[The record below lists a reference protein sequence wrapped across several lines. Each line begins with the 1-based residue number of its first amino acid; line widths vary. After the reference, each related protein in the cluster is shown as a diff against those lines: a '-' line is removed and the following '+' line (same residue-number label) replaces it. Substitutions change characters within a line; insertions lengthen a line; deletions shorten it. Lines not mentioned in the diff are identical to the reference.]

1 MVTSGGI
8 NVVAQSLGG
17 LLTKIAVGTSSAAV
31 TGNEAGLTNPVTKPV
46 SSYNI
51 LPGGYIQFNAQLDA
65 TDPAMNI
72 NEMGL
77 LTGSGE
83 LCYRQVIT
91 SVSKVAGV
99 VYSLAYKIKIQ

>member
-8 NVVAQSLGG
+8 NAVAQSLGG
-17 LLTKIAVGTSSAAV
+17 LITKIAVGTSSAAV
-31 TGNEAGLTNPVTKPV
+31 TGNESALANPVTKAV
-46 SSYNI
+46 TSFDI

-65 TDPAMNI
+65 GDPAMNI

-77 LTGSGE
+77 LTASGE

-91 SVSKVAGV
+91 PVSKVAGV